1 MSRYQVLFLEL
12 RKLEKLS
19 EDNVFEIDW
28 LMELVRE
35 LIEAV
40 FAWIPNNKEIWDTD
54 SENMMEEHPFNSKQ
68 VSGSI
73 LLCFPLCF
81 AKCYQPCVLVHFI
94 IILVYSIYFLSFIF
108 HGAVCFGRAISGG
121 NLSVWRILLQQPFVS
136 HKSHEIGFAF
146 SWTKSKKVLLV
157 AIFFT
162 CANCKNHRLACIC
175 SHSRKECI
183 LVDFLKQFHDSF
195 CVETS
200 ARMYGL

>member
-1 MSRYQVLFLEL
+1 MSHYQVLFLEL

-28 LMELVRE
+28 LMELLRE
-35 LIEAV
+35 LIETA

-73 LLCFPLCF
+73 LLCLPLCF
-81 AKCYQPCVLVHFI
+81 EKCYQPCVLVHFI
-94 IILVYSIYFLSFIF
+94 IILVHSIYFPLFIF

-136 HKSHEIGFAF
+136 HKSHEIGLAF
-146 SWTKSKKVLLV
+146 GWTRSKKVLLV
-157 AIFFT
+157 AIF
-162 CANCKNHRLACIC
+162 
-175 SHSRKECI
+175 SHVLTAKI
-183 LVDFLKQFHDSF
+183 II
-195 CVETS
+195 
-200 ARMYGL
+200 